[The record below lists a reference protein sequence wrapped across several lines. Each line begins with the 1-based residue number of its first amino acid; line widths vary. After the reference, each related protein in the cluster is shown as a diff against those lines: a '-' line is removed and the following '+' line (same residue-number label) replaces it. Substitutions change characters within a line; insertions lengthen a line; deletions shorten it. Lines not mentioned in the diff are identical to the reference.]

1 VFPFFLFM
9 VGVSIPLAL
18 GRRVEAADGASVL
31 PRVMRRGHVLFALG
45 LVLAGFPKYDLA
57 TIRVMGVLQRIALCY
72 VAAAVLFLFTRPRTQ
87 GLVLLVCLLGY
98 WPLLVLTPVP
108 GHGAPD
114 IATEAHHI
122 AAWVDRAVLGVHT
135 YRGGLFDPEGLV
147 STIPALGTTLFGVFA
162 GALLRTSV
170 VPRSAARTLAWAGV
184 VLTAVGWL
192 WSSVFPLNKP
202 LWTSSYAVFTAGL
215 ASLSLSGCVALFDAG
230 ADSRAKRLVARPF
243 TVYGVNAI
251 TVFVGSGL
259 LARCVGRLWK
269 LEDGRSLQQAAFAW
283 LQAAPGLAPVQASL
297 AYALLWVL
305 AWYVVLEV
313 LYRRG
318 IVLKV

>member
-1 VFPFFLFM
+1 
-9 VGVSIPLAL
+9 
-18 GRRVEAADGASVL
+18 
-31 PRVMRRGHVLFALG
+31 
-45 LVLAGFPKYDLA
+45 
-57 TIRVMGVLQRIALCY
+57 
-72 VAAAVLFLFTRPRTQ
+72 
-87 GLVLLVCLLGY
+87 
-98 WPLLVLTPVP
+98 
-108 GHGAPD
+108 
-114 IATEAHHI
+114 
-122 AAWVDRAVLGVHT
+122 
-135 YRGGLFDPEGLV
+135 V

-215 ASLSLSGCVALFDAG
+215 ASLSLAGCVALFDAG